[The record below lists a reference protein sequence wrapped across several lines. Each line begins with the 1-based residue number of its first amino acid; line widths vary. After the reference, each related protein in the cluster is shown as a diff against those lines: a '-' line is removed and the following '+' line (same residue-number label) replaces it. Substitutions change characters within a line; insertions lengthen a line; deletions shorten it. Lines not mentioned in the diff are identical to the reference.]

1 MSGVSDRIDAIIRES
16 GLSVRGFADELG
28 VSNVTVY
35 KWKNGSATPK
45 GQQLEKLCQFA
56 KVPPSWILYGDGT
69 TPHAQSIAVDDDTI
83 SIPVLDVNAAC
94 GIHGFNEGVVTLVRM
109 IRVTLDFLR
118 QFAPKANARGLH
130 IVTAV
135 GDSMEPTI
143 CSGDVVLVDSM
154 DTKISGD
161 GIYAI
166 QYENGILLK
175 RVQCNPPAGVILHSD
190 NKLYP
195 PLKIDDTSSLNIVG
209 KCYVG
214 VCFKSLG

>member
-1 MSGVSDRIDAIIRES
+1 MSGISDRIDAIIRES
-16 GLSVRGFADELG
+16 GLTVREFADKIG

-35 KWKNGSATPK
+35 KWKRGAATPQ
-45 GQQLEKLCQFA
+45 GSQLEKLCQYA
-56 KVPPSWILYGDGT
+56 KVPPSWVLYGDGN
-69 TPHAQSIAVDDDTI
+69 TPHGQSIVVDDDTI

-94 GIHGFNEGVVTLVRM
+94 GIHGFNDGVIELVKM

-118 QFAPKANARGLH
+118 LFAPKANANGLH

-143 CSGDVVLVDSM
+143 CSGDAVLVDSM
-154 DTKISGD
+154 DKRISGD

-175 RVQCNPPAGVILHSD
+175 RVQCNPPAGVVLLSD
-190 NKLYP
+190 NKMYP
-195 PLKIDDTSSLNIVG
+195 PIKIDDTSTLTVVG

-214 VCFKSLG
+214 VCFKSLS